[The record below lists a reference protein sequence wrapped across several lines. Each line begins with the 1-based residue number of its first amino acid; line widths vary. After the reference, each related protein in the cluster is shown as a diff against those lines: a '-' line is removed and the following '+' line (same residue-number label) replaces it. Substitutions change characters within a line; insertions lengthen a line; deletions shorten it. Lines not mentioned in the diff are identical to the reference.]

1 VGIYVYVYLTSIFT
15 VCYTRKRGIIMKKSA
30 GFTLIELL
38 IVIALLG
45 ALAVGL
51 LATIDPFEQLKKG
64 RDTSMRNTVSELY
77 NANLRY
83 YATKGM
89 FPWNTLTSTATYTG
103 ESVTS
108 LTTTNGVIDELTNSG
123 ELKAKFVQLAGAANL
138 RNMFLSSTDVAHVA
152 VCFMPESK
160 SFQKDNNTQY
170 DNTGTITGGCK
181 SQSSGTGGTDCYYCV
196 Q

>member
-1 VGIYVYVYLTSIFT
+1 
-15 VCYTRKRGIIMKKSA
+15 MKFINSR

-64 RDTSMRNTVSELY
+64 RDTSLRNTVSEFY

-83 YATKGM
+83 YSTKGQ
-89 FPWNTLTSTATYTG
+89 FPWSGTA
-103 ESVTS
+103 EQTS
-108 LTTTNGVIDELTNSG
+108 LNALTGDVIAELVSSG
-123 ELKAKFVQLAGAANL
+123 ELKNRFSDLAGTGNL
-138 RNMFLSSTDVAHVA
+138 AKIFLYSPTAENLA
-152 VCFMPESK
+152 VCFKPESK
-160 SFQKDNNTQY
+160 AFQIDPNTIY
-170 DNTGTITGGCK
+170 DQTGGTSITNCK
-181 SQSSGTGGTDCYYCV
+181 SQTSVGGTDCYYCI

>member
-1 VGIYVYVYLTSIFT
+1 MKS
-15 VCYTRKRGIIMKKSA
+15 TR

-64 RDTSMRNTVSELY
+64 RDTSQRNTVSEFY

-83 YATKGM
+83 YSTKAQ
-89 FPWNTLTSTATYTG
+89 FPWGTGNTSNTVSEMTSTVNLLVGA
-103 ESVTS
+103 
-108 LTTTNGVIDELTNSG
+108 G
-123 ELKAKFVQLAGAANL
+123 ELKNNFMNLAGTGNL
-138 RNMFLSSTDVAHVA
+138 AKIYVSSTAQESVA
-152 VCFMPESK
+152 VCYKPESK
-160 SFQKDNNTQY
+160 GFQIDPNTIY
-170 DNTGTITGGCK
+170 GSDGVGATGCK
-181 SQSSGTGGTDCYYCV
+181 SQSTTGGGTDCYYCI

>member
-1 VGIYVYVYLTSIFT
+1 MINQYYMRNYLAQN
-15 VCYTRKRGIIMKKSA
+15 K

-64 RDTSMRNTVSELY
+64 RDTSLRNTVSELY

-83 YATKGM
+83 YATKGQ
-89 FPWNTLTSTATYTG
+89 FPWTSSPVSGSAYPTFTSTI
-103 ESVTS
+103 
-108 LTTTNGVIDELTNSG
+108 NELIVVG
-123 ELKAKFVQLAGAANL
+123 ELKSRFQELAGSGNL
-138 RNMFLSSTDVAHVA
+138 AKIYLNSTSDEHLSA
-152 VCFMPESK
+152 CYKPESK
-160 SFQKDNNTQY
+160 SFQEDLNTIY
-170 DNTGTITGGCK
+170 NISGATSATVCK
-181 SQSSGTGGTDCYYCV
+181 SQTSGANGTDCYFCI

>member
-1 VGIYVYVYLTSIFT
+1 MKS
-15 VCYTRKRGIIMKKSA
+15 TR

-64 RDTSMRNTVSELY
+64 RDTSQRNTVSEFY

-83 YATKGM
+83 YSTKGQ
-89 FPWNTLTSTATYTG
+89 FPFGTAALATTSVYGLSTTVDTLVAAGELKNNFMNLAGTGNLAKIYVTSTAS
-103 ESVTS
+103 E
-108 LTTTNGVIDELTNSG
+108 
-123 ELKAKFVQLAGAANL
+123 
-138 RNMFLSSTDVAHVA
+138 HVA
-152 VCFMPESK
+152 VCYKPESK
-160 SFQKDNNTQY
+160 GFQIDPNTIY
-170 DNTGTITGGCK
+170 DISGGSGVNCK
-181 SQSSGTGGTDCYYCV
+181 SGTGASATADCYYCI

>member
-1 VGIYVYVYLTSIFT
+1 MRNYLAH
-15 VCYTRKRGIIMKKSA
+15 RKAYLRSQ

-64 RDTSMRNTVSELY
+64 RDTSLRNTVSEFY

-83 YATKGM
+83 YSTKGV
-89 FPWNTLTSTATYTG
+89 FPWTSFPTSGKVYPDYTSAVT
-103 ESVTS
+103 ELVSV
-108 LTTTNGVIDELTNSG
+108 G
-123 ELKAKFVQLAGAANL
+123 ELKNRFQDLAGTGNL
-138 RNMFLSSTDVAHVA
+138 NKVYIYSATSESVA
-152 VCFMPESK
+152 VCFKPESK
-160 SFQKDNNTQY
+160 AFQEDPNTIY
-170 DNTGTITGGCK
+170 DQSGGTTVTNCK
-181 SQSSGTGGTDCYYCV
+181 AQTSGAGTDCFFCI

>member
-1 VGIYVYVYLTSIFT
+1 MKRLSVMPAG
-15 VCYTRKRGIIMKKSA
+15 TR

-64 RDTSMRNTVSELY
+64 RDTSMRNTVSEFY

-83 YATKGM
+83 YSTKAQ
-89 FPWNTLTSTATYTG
+89 FPWTGTLATTSVYAL
-103 ESVTS
+103 SSAVD
-108 LTTTNGVIDELTNSG
+108 LLIDAG
-123 ELKAKFVQLAGAANL
+123 ELKNRFFALAGTGNL
-138 RNMFLSSTDVAHVA
+138 QKIYVTSTSAEHA
-152 VCFMPESK
+152 SVCFKPESK
-160 SFQKDNNTQY
+160 AFQVDPNTVY
-170 DNTGTITGGCK
+170 DISGGTSIANCK
-181 SQSSGTGGTDCYYCV
+181 AGTAGTAGTDCYFCI

>member
-1 VGIYVYVYLTSIFT
+1 MQL
-15 VCYTRKRGIIMKKSA
+15 KK

-64 RDTSMRNTVSELY
+64 RDTSLRNTVSEFY

-83 YATKGM
+83 YSIKGQFFWPTAGSVGPVWPDFSSTISELM
-89 FPWNTLTSTATYTG
+89 NVGELKQRFPDLAGTSNLAKVYITSTAA
-103 ESVTS
+103 EH
-108 LTTTNGVIDELTNSG
+108 
-123 ELKAKFVQLAGAANL
+123 
-138 RNMFLSSTDVAHVA
+138 MA
-152 VCFMPESK
+152 VCFKPESK
-160 SFQKDNNTQY
+160 SFQEDPNVVYASDGSTSGNV
-170 DNTGTITGGCK
+170 CP
-181 SQSSGTGGTDCYYCV
+181 SQTSGTPGTDACYFCI

>member
-1 VGIYVYVYLTSIFT
+1 MVQVKKRYTFMKITSA
-15 VCYTRKRGIIMKKSA
+15 R

-64 RDTSMRNTVSELY
+64 RDSSLRNTVAEFY

-83 YATKGM
+83 YSTKGE
-89 FPWNTLTSTATYTG
+89 FPWASSSMTAQSVDSLSTYVDTLISAGELKNRFMQLAGIDNLEKIYITSTADP
-103 ESVTS
+103 
-108 LTTTNGVIDELTNSG
+108 GVKPENI
-123 ELKAKFVQLAGAANL
+123 
-138 RNMFLSSTDVAHVA
+138 A
-152 VCFMPESK
+152 VCYKPESK
-160 SFQKDNNTQY
+160 SFQVDPATQY
-170 DNTGTITGGCK
+170 DINGGTTIVNCK
-181 SQSSGTGGTDCYYCV
+181 SGTAGTAGTDCYFCI

>member
-1 VGIYVYVYLTSIFT
+1 MINLDYMRNYLAQN
-15 VCYTRKRGIIMKKSA
+15 K

-64 RDTSMRNTVSELY
+64 RDTSLRNTVSELY

-83 YATKGM
+83 YATKGQ
-89 FPWNTLTSTATYTG
+89 FFWGTAGSAGSAYPNFTSTIT
-103 ESVTS
+103 
-108 LTTTNGVIDELTNSG
+108 ELITVG
-123 ELKAKFVQLAGAANL
+123 ELKARFLELAGSGNL
-138 RNMFLSSTDVAHVA
+138 AKIYINSTSGEHLSA
-152 VCFMPESK
+152 CFIPESK
-160 SFQKDNNTQY
+160 AFQEDLNTIYETSGQPAT
-170 DNTGTITGGCK
+170 NVCK
-181 SQSSGTGGTDCYYCV
+181 SQTTGTSGSSCAFCI

>member
-1 VGIYVYVYLTSIFT
+1 MRNYLARPKA
-15 VCYTRKRGIIMKKSA
+15 CLAGRQ

-64 RDTSMRNTVSELY
+64 RDTSLRNTVSEFY

-83 YATKGM
+83 YSTKGQ
-89 FPWNTLTSTATYTG
+89 FYWGTAGSAGFAYPSFTDTI
-103 ESVTS
+103 T
-108 LTTTNGVIDELTNSG
+108 ELITVG
-123 ELKAKFVQLAGAANL
+123 ELKARFQELAGTGNL
-138 RNMFLSSTDVAHVA
+138 AKIYVNSTSAEHVST
-152 VCFMPESK
+152 CFKPESK
-160 SFQKDNNTQY
+160 AFQEDLNAIY
-170 DNTGTITGGCK
+170 DSSGVAQDAPTCK
-181 SQSSGTGGTDCYYCV
+181 SQTSGTSGSDCYFCI

>member
-1 VGIYVYVYLTSIFT
+1 MRNYLAQT
-15 VCYTRKRGIIMKKSA
+15 K

-64 RDTSMRNTVSELY
+64 RDTSLRNTVSEFY

-83 YATKGM
+83 YSTKGQ
-89 FPWNTLTSTATYTG
+89 FPWGTAATAGSAYPGFTSTIT
-103 ESVTS
+103 
-108 LTTTNGVIDELTNSG
+108 ELITVG
-123 ELKAKFVQLAGAANL
+123 ELKSRFQELAGTGNL
-138 RNMFLSSTDVAHVA
+138 AKIFVNSTSAEHISS
-152 VCFMPESK
+152 CFKPESK
-160 SFQKDNNTQY
+160 AFQEDLNTIY
-170 DNTGTITGGCK
+170 ESSGATSSVTCK
-181 SQSSGTGGTDCYYCV
+181 SQTTGSSGSDCYFCI

>member
-1 VGIYVYVYLTSIFT
+1 
-15 VCYTRKRGIIMKKSA
+15 MKKILARSS

-64 RDTSMRNTVSELY
+64 RDTSLRNTVSEFY

-83 YATKGM
+83 YSTKGE
-89 FPWNTLTSTATYTG
+89 FPWTETPTSGSAWNQFGGAIT
-103 ESVTS
+103 
-108 LTTTNGVIDELTNSG
+108 ELMTVG
-123 ELKAKFVQLAGAANL
+123 ELKQKFPDLAGTANL
-138 RNMFLSSTDVAHVA
+138 NKIYVNSTSDDHVS
-152 VCFMPESK
+152 VCFSAESK
-160 SFQKDNNTQY
+160 AFQEDLNTIY
-170 DNTGTITGGCK
+170 DMSGVAQTSGCK
-181 SQSSGTGGTDCYYCV
+181 SQMTGTLGSGCYFCV

>member
-1 VGIYVYVYLTSIFT
+1 MKINLTQ
-15 VCYTRKRGIIMKKSA
+15 K

-64 RDTSMRNTVSELY
+64 RDTSIRNTTAEFY

-83 YATKGM
+83 YSTKGN
-89 FPWNTLTSTATYTG
+89 FPWGTGSTLTVQSLNAMG
-103 ESVTS
+103 ADVT
-108 LTTTNGVIDELTNSG
+108 ELINVG
-123 ELKAKFVQLAGAANL
+123 ELKNKFVELAGTGNL
-138 RNMFLSSTDVAHVA
+138 AKIFTTSTGPEHLA
-152 VCFMPESK
+152 VCFKPESK
-160 SFQKDNNTQY
+160 SFQEDPVNFFSSDGQTS
-170 DNTGTITGGCK
+170 GTTCK
-181 SQSSGTGGTDCYYCV
+181 SQTSGTSGIDCYYCV

>member
-1 VGIYVYVYLTSIFT
+1 MKSI
-15 VCYTRKRGIIMKKSA
+15 R

-64 RDTSMRNTVSELY
+64 RDTSQRNTVSEFY

-83 YATKGM
+83 YSTKAQFPFGTGGLAT
-89 FPWNTLTSTATYTG
+89 TSVDGLGSTVTA
-103 ESVTS
+103 
-108 LTTTNGVIDELTNSG
+108 LQNAG
-123 ELKAKFVQLAGAANL
+123 ELKTNFISLAGTGNL
-138 RNMFLSSTDVAHVA
+138 AKIFVTSTGAEHIS
-152 VCFMPESK
+152 VCFSPESK
-160 SFQKDNNTQY
+160 GFQIDPNTVY
-170 DNTGTITGGCK
+170 NKSSGPATDCK
-181 SQSSGTGGTDCYYCV
+181 SGTGDSATADCYYCI

>member
-1 VGIYVYVYLTSIFT
+1 
-15 VCYTRKRGIIMKKSA
+15 MKITASGK

-64 RDTSMRNTVSELY
+64 RDTSQRNIVSEFY

-83 YATKGM
+83 YSTKGQ
-89 FPWNTLTSTATYTG
+89 FPWAASPGYSSAPVGSLTAEVNSLISAGELKNRFMDLAGTGNLNKIFLTSTAA
-103 ESVTS
+103 EHIV
-108 LTTTNGVIDELTNSG
+108 
-123 ELKAKFVQLAGAANL
+123 
-138 RNMFLSSTDVAHVA
+138 
-152 VCFMPESK
+152 VCFKPESK
-160 SFQKDNNTQY
+160 AFQVDPNTTY
-170 DNTGTITGGCK
+170 DAIGGTGANCK
-181 SQSSGTGGTDCYYCV
+181 SGTGAGATAECFFCI

>member
-1 VGIYVYVYLTSIFT
+1 
-15 VCYTRKRGIIMKKSA
+15 MKNYFARNK

-64 RDTSMRNTVSELY
+64 RDTSLRNTVSEFY

-83 YATKGM
+83 YATKGE
-89 FPWNTLTSTATYTG
+89 FFWGTSGSEGLLYPGFTSTIA
-103 ESVTS
+103 
-108 LTTTNGVIDELTNSG
+108 ELITVG
-123 ELKAKFVQLAGAANL
+123 ELKNRFQELAGSGNL
-138 RNMFLSSTDVAHVA
+138 AKIYVNSTSGEHIAS
-152 VCFMPESK
+152 CFQPESK
-160 SFQKDNNTQY
+160 AFQEDLNTIY
-170 DNTGTITGGCK
+170 DSSGATSGVACK
-181 SQSSGTGGTDCYYCV
+181 SQTTGTAGSDCWFCI